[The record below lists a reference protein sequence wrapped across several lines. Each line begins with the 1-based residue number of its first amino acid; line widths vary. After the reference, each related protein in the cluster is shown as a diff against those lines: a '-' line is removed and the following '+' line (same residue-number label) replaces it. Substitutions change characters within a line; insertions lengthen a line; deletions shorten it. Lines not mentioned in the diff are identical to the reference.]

1 MEKMTLTEQKLVMM
15 EILIYIDQLAD
26 KHNLRYSL
34 WGGTLLGAVRHKGF
48 IPWDDDIDISLP
60 REDYEKLLKLLINQ
74 NKYKLFE
81 YSLQENYTWS
91 WAKLTH
97 KGTEDNKKKYFHT
110 GTSHGIF
117 VDIVP
122 IDGFPLGEK
131 DIKTLKRKL
140 HRLNL
145 IIRSSQFHNYA
156 SSIHLP
162 IALKKLVL
170 LFPLFVYSRIR
181 GGKETFTRKL
191 NQLSVQYSLYEADK
205 CGHLLSRYKTNL
217 GYPSS
222 IWDELKIY
230 GFEGHSFKGIADS
243 HTYLTLLY
251 GEDYMKI
258 PPKEKQVTHE
268 EHEFYR
274 MEGVRYEYSDDNGQW
289 QGTENGSEYSKT
301 IY

>member
-1 MEKMTLTEQKLVMM
+1 MEKMTLNEQRLVMM

-60 REDYEKLLKLLINQ
+60 REDYEKLLNLLKSQ

-81 YSLQENYTWS
+81 YSLQEDYTWG

-110 GTSHGIF
+110 GSSHGIF

-122 IDGFPLGEK
+122 IDGFPSGEK

-140 HRLNL
+140 YQLNL
-145 IIRSSQFHNYA
+145 IIKSSQFPNYA

-191 NQLSVQYSLYEADK
+191 NQLSVQYSLYETDK

-222 IWDELKIY
+222 IWDELKVY
-230 GFEGHSFKGIADS
+230 DFEGHSFKGIADS

-251 GEDYMKI
+251 GENYMKI